1 MYESVFFVWL
11 LMSLVSQE
19 SFDWFV
25 VKRIRKLYGFKYI
38 VGILMKDT
46 DQEIIHILST
56 HPLTKEL
63 YRNDVQIDDEK
74 KDDDMSIVLDDLS
87 IFSG

>member
-1 MYESVFFVWL
+1 M
-11 LMSLVSQE
+11 
-19 SFDWFV
+19 
-25 VKRIRKLYGFKYI
+25 YGFKYI

>member
-1 MYESVFFVWL
+1 
-11 LMSLVSQE
+11 
-19 SFDWFV
+19 
-25 VKRIRKLYGFKYI
+25 
-38 VGILMKDT
+38 MKDT